1 MCDILNYI
9 IENEKLKYS
18 ITVMLFS
25 LIIVIINEFI
35 LIISGKSPIKY
46 HENTNKIFK
55 MISWVAGAT
64 LTSLILA
71 YFNLVT
77 MTHPS
82 AIIISFGWIKLYSDL
97 YEKHNNHTELPKIE
111 FEKGES

>member
-1 MCDILNYI
+1 MCYILNYI

-46 HENTNKIFK
+46 HENTNKI
-55 MISWVAGAT
+55 
-64 LTSLILA
+64 
-71 YFNLVT
+71 
-77 MTHPS
+77 
-82 AIIISFGWIKLYSDL
+82 
-97 YEKHNNHTELPKIE
+97 
-111 FEKGES
+111 